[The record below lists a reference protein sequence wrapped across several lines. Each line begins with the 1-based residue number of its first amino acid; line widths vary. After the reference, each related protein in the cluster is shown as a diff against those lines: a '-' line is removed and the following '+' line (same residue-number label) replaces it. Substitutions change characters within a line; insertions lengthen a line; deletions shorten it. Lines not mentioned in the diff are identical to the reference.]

1 MIKLVFTINREVFT
15 IQINNKTI
23 WYSDRKWKKPVKIIP
38 KDEGFAKMVLMSR
51 NKITKEMA
59 KSITDLFSLTEEEQK
74 EYDSANTDDELADI
88 CIKDVK
94 KKGAILLRR
103 ENDSI

>member
-1 MIKLVFTINREVFT
+1 MIKLIFTINREIFT
-15 IQINNKTI
+15 IQIDNRTI
-23 WYSDRKWKKPVKIIP
+23 WYSDRKWRKPVKIIP
-38 KDEGFAKMVLMSR
+38 KDEKFAKMVLMSR

-74 EYDSANTDDELADI
+74 EYDLADTDEDLADI

-103 ENDSI
+103 ENEK